1 MNKKHSFSD
10 RLMYMHLLEDGYS
23 INYVSTKY
31 GIGSKLLACLW
42 IQYQQNGLESLRK
55 KKNIR
60 ANGDLKRLIV
70 CDIENNNL
78 SLVEASLKYGAS
90 ANRIS
95 VWLRISRAEGMNAL
109 DITKKRGRPKGMG
122 RPKKKAPQTELEK
135 LREENL
141 KLRIENELL
150 KKVTA
155 LVEEKEARLH
165 KIGRKPS
172 KD

>member
-1 MNKKHSFSD
+1 
-10 RLMYMHLLEDGYS
+10 
-23 INYVSTKY
+23 
-31 GIGSKLLACLW
+31 
-42 IQYQQNGLESLRK
+42 
-55 KKNIR
+55 
-60 ANGDLKRLIV
+60 
-70 CDIENNNL
+70 
-78 SLVEASLKYGAS
+78 
-90 ANRIS
+90 
-95 VWLRISRAEGMNAL
+95 
-109 DITKKRGRPKGMG
+109 MG

>member
-1 MNKKHSFSD
+1 MNKTHSFSD

-31 GIGSKLLACLW
+31 GIGFKLLTCLW
-42 IQYQQNGLESLRK
+42 IQYKQHGLEALRK
-55 KKNIR
+55 KKNIC
-60 ANGDLKRLIV
+60 ASGELKRTIV
-70 CDIENNNL
+70 SDIENNHL

-90 ANRIS
+90 DSRIS
-95 VWLRISRAEGMNAL
+95 TWLRIARTDGLNAL
-109 DITKKRGRPKGMG
+109 DITKKRGRAKGMG
-122 RPKKKAPQTELEK
+122 RPKKKAPETELEK

-141 KLRIENELL
+141 KLKIENELL
-150 KKVTA
+150 KKVKA
-155 LVEEKEARLH
+155 LVEEKEARLR